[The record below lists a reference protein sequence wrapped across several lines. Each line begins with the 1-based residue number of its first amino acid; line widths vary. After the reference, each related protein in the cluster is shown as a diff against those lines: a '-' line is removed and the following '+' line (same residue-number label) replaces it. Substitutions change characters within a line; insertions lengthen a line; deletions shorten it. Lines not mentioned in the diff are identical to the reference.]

1 MHSGFPDF
9 RFDKRKDIVQALLTE
24 LLDSDFSENSDE
36 IFKELRKFS
45 TKTLLE
51 AYKKILNS
59 SNLTALSVNENDSD
73 FFQTNPVEK
82 LRNKDLPNIPIILG
96 SNSFEGK
103 VPSEIYKIWF
113 IIYESS
119 LISLMEP
126 KRQSIYHKQPIDS
139 RNIQKWTFYQNE
151 YQYWTKVL

>member
-9 RFDKRKDIVQALLTE
+9 RSDRRKAILKELYTDLLG
-24 LLDSDFSENSDE
+24 SESSVNLDE
-36 IFKELRKFS
+36 IYKELRQFPA
-45 TKTLLE
+45 KTLLE

-59 SNLTALSVNENDSD
+59 ANLTALIVNEHDSD

-103 VPSEIYKIWF
+103 VPSKIYKI
-113 IIYESS
+113 
-119 LISLMEP
+119 
-126 KRQSIYHKQPIDS
+126 
-139 RNIQKWTFYQNE
+139 
-151 YQYWTKVL
+151 

>member
-1 MHSGFPDF
+1 MHSGFPEF
-9 RFDKRKDIVQALLTE
+9 RLDERKNILQALYID
-24 LLDSDFSENSDE
+24 LLGSDLSENSDE
-36 IFKELRKFS
+36 IFKELENSS

-103 VPSEIYKIWF
+103 VPFK
-113 IIYESS
+113 
-119 LISLMEP
+119 
-126 KRQSIYHKQPIDS
+126 
-139 RNIQKWTFYQNE
+139 
-151 YQYWTKVL
+151 

>member
-9 RFDKRKDIVQALLTE
+9 PSDIRKDILQELYTDLLE
-24 LLDSDFSENSDE
+24 SSAKSSENLDE
-36 IFKELRKFS
+36 IFKELRKIP

-82 LRNKDLPNIPIILG
+82 LRNQDLPDIPIILG

-103 VPSEIYKIWF
+103 VPSEIYKI
-113 IIYESS
+113 
-119 LISLMEP
+119 
-126 KRQSIYHKQPIDS
+126 
-139 RNIQKWTFYQNE
+139 
-151 YQYWTKVL
+151 

>member
-9 RFDKRKDIVQALLTE
+9 RSDKRKDILQAFNLDLLGS
-24 LLDSDFSENSDE
+24 DSSKNLNE
-36 IFKELRKFS
+36 IYKELGKVS
-45 TKTLLE
+45 TETLLE

-103 VPSEIYKIWF
+103 VPSNSFLFQSRAVRFMKYD
-113 IIYESS
+113 SS
-119 LISLMEP
+119 SMNH
-126 KRQSIYHKQPIDS
+126 R
-139 RNIQKWTFYQNE
+139 
-151 YQYWTKVL
+151 